1 MRDEFERTS
10 CSNLVS
16 NESTSFKMRFFDQ
29 LQICV
34 NIQNVELMN
43 VDEKITLHYE
53 ALIKIFRL
61 KDDESFDQI
70 HEMFEIK
77 HWLKS

>member
-1 MRDEFERTS
+1 MQNESERIS

-16 NESTSFKMRFFDQ
+16 NKSTSFKMRFFDQ

-34 NIQNVELMN
+34 NIQNVELIN

-53 ALIKIFRL
+53 ALIKILRL
-61 KDDESFDQI
+61 KNNKFFNQI
-70 HEMFEIK
+70 HEIFKVER
-77 HWLKS
+77 